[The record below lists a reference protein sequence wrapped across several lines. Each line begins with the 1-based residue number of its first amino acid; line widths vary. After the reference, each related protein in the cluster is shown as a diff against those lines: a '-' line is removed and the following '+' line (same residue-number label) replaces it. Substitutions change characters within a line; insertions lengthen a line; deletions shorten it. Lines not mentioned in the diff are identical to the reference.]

1 MKKNHKH
8 TVSRCVVRLHKL
20 AEQRI
25 KCGEIV
31 ALQLR
36 VGAPAKDSDELA
48 QRSRL
53 RPSFTEQFT
62 SRRRDEVPL
71 N

>member
-36 VGAPAKDSDELA
+36 VGAPAKDLDELA
-48 QRSRL
+48 QRPRL
-53 RPSFTEQFT
+53 GTLL
-62 SRRRDEVPL
+62 RDEPVHYEKKVR
-71 N
+71 